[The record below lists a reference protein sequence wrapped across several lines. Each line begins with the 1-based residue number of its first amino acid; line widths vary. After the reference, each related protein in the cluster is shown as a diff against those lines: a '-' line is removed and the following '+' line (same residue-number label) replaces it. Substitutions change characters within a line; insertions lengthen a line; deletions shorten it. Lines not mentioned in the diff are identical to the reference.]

1 MNLKSEEQKREIETV
16 TLQMNEDIRQRQEEV
31 EQLRREV
38 SGECAQLQEIENAL
52 TAVTIEYDEII
63 KQKHKEAEE
72 KIRRRTEARLRE
84 RAAIRI
90 QRWFRLYL
98 LRTIKL
104 RKKRKKAKR
113 KVTKEIKREPVEE
126 NNQIKLQPPQF
137 DSHYE
142 DMSGENR
149 TAVAVSV
156 SRKSAIVRKSVSS
169 EPTNSTTEETS
180 LPLASETAPLLS
192 GDTLSTKT
200 NSKSKKPVSAIQSIT
215 VKKNKFTAKTITVE
229 QEVKPNPVVS
239 LNRSSQTDNRVPR
252 SKQTFR

>member
-1 MNLKSEEQKREIETV
+1 
-16 TLQMNEDIRQRQEEV
+16 MNEDIRQRQEEV

-38 SGECAQLQEIENAL
+38 SEECAKLEEIENAL
-52 TAVTIEYDEII
+52 AAVTIEYDQIME
-63 KQKHKEAEE
+63 QKRKETEE
-72 KIRRRTEARLRE
+72 RIRRRTEARLRE

-113 KVTKEIKREPVEE
+113 KVTKEVKREPVEG
-126 NNQIKLQPPQF
+126 NDQIKLQPPQL
-137 DSHYE
+137 DSHYDDTRE
-142 DMSGENR
+142 ELGENRTER

-169 EPTNSTTEETS
+169 EPTNSTMEETS
-180 LPLASETAPLLS
+180 LPLISDNIQHAGVST
-192 GDTLSTKT
+192 GDTVSAKT
-200 NSKSKKPVSAIQSIT
+200 NSKTKKPVSAIQSIT
-215 VKKNKFTAKTITVE
+215 VKKNKFGTKTNTAE
-229 QEVKPNPVVS
+229 QEVKSNPVVS

-252 SKQTFR
+252 SKQLFR